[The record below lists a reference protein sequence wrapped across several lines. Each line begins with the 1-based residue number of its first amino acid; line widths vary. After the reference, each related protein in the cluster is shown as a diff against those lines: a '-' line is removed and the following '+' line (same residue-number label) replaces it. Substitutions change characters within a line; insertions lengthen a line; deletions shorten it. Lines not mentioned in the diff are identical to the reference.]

1 MARDKGYGSGKP
13 LTANASRTRQ
23 RVAATRFTKGRKNP
37 IDNLVLGVPNELQ
50 PKAAASKSYRP
61 SGAKP
66 KKRGQ

>member
-1 MARDKGYGSGKP
+1 MAVDKSYGSGKP
-13 LTANASRTRQ
+13 RSAANSRSRQ

-37 IDNLVLGVPNELQ
+37 IDNLVLGVPNELK
-50 PKAAASKSYRP
+50 PKASASKSYRP

>member
-1 MARDKGYGSGKP
+1 MGVDKSYGSGKP
-13 LTANASRTRQ
+13 RSAANSRSRQ

-37 IDNLVLGVPNELQ
+37 IDNLVLGVPSEL
-50 PKAAASKSYRP
+50 KKTSAATKSYRS

>member
-1 MARDKGYGSGKP
+1 MGVDKSYGSGKP
-13 LTANASRTRQ
+13 RSAANSRSRQ
-23 RVAATRFTKGRKNP
+23 RVAANRFTKGKKNP
-37 IDNLVLGVPNELQ
+37 IDNLVLGVPNEFQ

>member
-1 MARDKGYGSGKP
+1 MGVDKSYGSGKP
-13 LTANASRTRQ
+13 RSAANSRSRQ

-37 IDNLVLGVPNELQ
+37 IDNLVLGVPNELK
-50 PKAAASKSYRP
+50 PKASASKSYRP